1 MNQYSKVKIK
11 CTREQTMP
19 HLLIPLFLGHP
30 VHRSMQIPTL
40 PEIEY
45 REYEKELNV
54 IKEKEGKKEAKIRA
68 MRKDWN
74 RPRLVT
80 EKGQP
85 SKKRRKAED
94 NNHISI
100 RKTWEQPRPTA
111 P

>member
-1 MNQYSKVKIK
+1 
-11 CTREQTMP
+11 
-19 HLLIPLFLGHP
+19 
-30 VHRSMQIPTL
+30 
-40 PEIEY
+40 
-45 REYEKELNV
+45 
-54 IKEKEGKKEAKIRA
+54 

-74 RPRLVT
+74 RARLVT

>member
-1 MNQYSKVKIK
+1 M
-11 CTREQTMP
+11 
-19 HLLIPLFLGHP
+19 GD
-30 VHRSMQIPTL
+30 

-45 REYEKELNV
+45 REYEKEIKV
-54 IKEKEGKKEAKIRA
+54 MKEKEDKIEAEIRA
-68 MRKDWN
+68 MRKDRN
-74 RPRLVT
+74 KARLVT